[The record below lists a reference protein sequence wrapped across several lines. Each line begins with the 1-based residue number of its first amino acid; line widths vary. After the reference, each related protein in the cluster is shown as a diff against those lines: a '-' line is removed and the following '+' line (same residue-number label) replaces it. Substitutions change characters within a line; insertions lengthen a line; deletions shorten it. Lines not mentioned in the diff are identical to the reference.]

1 MKALVKAKSEIGL
14 VLSEVDKPSI
24 GPKDVLIRVKT
35 TSICGTDLHIWNWD
49 NWAQSAIKTPM
60 TIGHEFMGVIDQIGS
75 NVKGLNVGDR
85 VSVESHIAGTRSRNA
100 KAGKLHL
107 DPDTVNLGVDRDG
120 AFAEYVSVPETNVVP
135 LPDSVGDELG
145 AILDPFGNAVHA
157 TLSFDLVGE
166 DVLITGAGPI
176 GIMSAAIAQHIG
188 ARRVLLTDINN
199 ERLTLAQRVCNVETV
214 NPTEQSI
221 ADKMSAMGLKEGFD
235 VGLEMSGSELALKEM
250 VENMIMGGKVALLGL
265 PSNEISLDLSK
276 VIFKALNIKAFILSA
291 LKITFDRSKEI
302 SLLGKP
308 SKATLPP
315 MIIFSTISLRA
326 NSDPDISK
334 PTSNPSLRPIADI
347 LSAMDCSVG
356 LTVSTLQTLCAKV
369 NLSLFISVNSTLLAP
384 IC

>member
-24 GPKDVLIRVKT
+24 GSKDVLIRVKT

-60 TIGHEFMGVIDQIGS
+60 TIGHEFMGVVDQIGS
-75 NVKGLNVGDR
+75 DVRGLNVGDR
-85 VSVESHIAGTRSRNA
+85 VSVESHIAGTKSRNA

-107 DPDTVNLGVDRDG
+107 DPDTVNLGVDRNG

-157 TLSFDLVGE
+157 ALSFDLVGE

-276 VIFKALNIKAFILSA
+276 VIFKALNIKAIYGREIFETWYKGLA
-291 LKITFDRSKEI
+291 LLESGLDIKNIITHNFEYSDFEKAFA
-302 SLLGKP
+302 LLNDGK
-308 SKATLPP
+308 A
-315 MIIFSTISLRA
+315 
-326 NSDPDISK
+326 
-334 PTSNPSLRPIADI
+334 
-347 LSAMDCSVG
+347 G
-356 LTVSTLQTLCAKV
+356 KV
-369 NLSLFISVNSTLLAP
+369 VLHWS
-384 IC
+384 

>member
-14 VLSEVDKPSI
+14 VLSEVDKPSF
-24 GPKDVLIRVKT
+24 GPKDVLVRVKT

-60 TIGHEFMGVIDQIGS
+60 TIGHEFMGVVDQIGS
-75 NVKGLNVGDR
+75 DVKGLNVGDR

-199 ERLTLAQRVCNVETV
+199 ERLALAQRVCNVETV

-221 ADKMSAMGLKEGFD
+221 ADKMSEMGLKEGFD

-276 VIFKALNIKAFILSA
+276 VIFKALNIKAIYGREIFETWYKGLA
-291 LKITFDRSKEI
+291 LLESGLDIKNIITHNFEYSDFEKAFALLKDGKAGKIVLHWS
-302 SLLGKP
+302 
-308 SKATLPP
+308 
-315 MIIFSTISLRA
+315 
-326 NSDPDISK
+326 
-334 PTSNPSLRPIADI
+334 
-347 LSAMDCSVG
+347 
-356 LTVSTLQTLCAKV
+356 
-369 NLSLFISVNSTLLAP
+369 
-384 IC
+384 